1 MFVCVCVDRTIDVYN
16 YEALKAKAKACS
28 IFLFICSSALSC
40 RFLVGRL
47 NQWNWEYLLVSQENL
62 RAGCLRL

>member
-16 YEALKAKAKACS
+16 YEAMKAKGKACS
-28 IFLFICSSALSC
+28 I
-40 RFLVGRL
+40 LVGGL

-62 RAGCLRL
+62 SVGCLRL